1 MEKINAFILAAGK
14 GTRLNNGK
22 PSDKPKVLYEVN
34 GRPMVSYT
42 LSLLRKIGIKK
53 PVVII
58 GYKAALVKKTLGNK
72 TISYVLQRKQLGTG
86 HALLCAKKYLKGI
99 DVALVMGGDDSSFY
113 KPQTLLSLIKHHRR
127 SDSVITLLTIDHPH
141 PEGLGRILR
150 DNKDKIIS
158 IIEEKE
164 ATLGQ
169 KKIKEVNAGC
179 YCFKTSWLLDNL
191 SRIKVSDQVGEYYIT
206 NLIKMAIAEN
216 EHVTALKIKNHNEWI
231 GVNTPEQL
239 VEANTLMKKTK
250 NKANE

>member
-14 GTRLNNGK
+14 GTRLNQGK
-22 PSDKPKVLYEVN
+22 PSDKPKVLYEVA
-34 GRPMVSYT
+34 GKPMVSYT

-53 PVVII
+53 PVVIV
-58 GYKAALVKKTLGNK
+58 GYKAALVKKALGNK
-72 TISYVLQRKQLGTG
+72 TITYVLQKKQLGTG

-99 DVALVMGGDDSSFY
+99 DTALVMGADDSAFY
-113 KPQTLLSLIKHHRR
+113 KRETLLNLIKHHQK
-127 SDSVITLLTIDHPH
+127 SDSVITLLTIDHPR

-164 ATLGQ
+164 ATLKQ

-191 SRIKVSDQVGEYYIT
+191 SRIKISDRIREYYIT
-206 NLIKMAIAEN
+206 NLVKMAIAEN
-216 EHVTALKIKNHNEWI
+216 ENITALEIRNHNEWI

-239 VEANTLMKKTK
+239 VEANLLMKKTK